1 MRAYDVSLW
10 RFIRSGWLNFSNL
23 LWYDVGDG
31 IRVKFWKHVRCG
43 DCSLKEAF
51 PELYYL
57 SKARDSSVAEIMCW
71 SGGRIHWN
79 FHFRCPLQDWE
90 EESFDWFMDTVY
102 SSKARGVVPDK
113 VCWNPTRSRGF
124 EVRGFSFF
132 LPYYLLFP
140 LEVSVAIEGSSKGG
154 FFFMVNFF
162 R

>member
-1 MRAYDVSLW
+1 M
-10 RFIRSGWLNFSNL
+10 NFSNL
-23 LWYDVGDG
+23 LRYDVGDG

-51 PELYYL
+51 PELYCL

-102 SSKARGVVPDK
+102 SSKARGLSLIRFVGTQQGV
-113 VCWNPTRSRGF
+113 
-124 EVRGFSFF
+124 EVLR
-132 LPYYLLFP
+132 
-140 LEVSVAIEGSSKGG
+140 LEVFLSFYPTSCS
-154 FFFMVNFF
+154 FP
-162 R
+162 